1 MDHSCFRFRINSI
14 WCCGQHPT
22 ARSSCYTREHMCC
35 LYIVDIYIDAYIL
48 SAFVFTWNTL
58 EKSIKIS
65 KNISKTETHTCSV
78 KAACAMHVF
87 PKIIWWPSVQNYCF
101 PGDSDV
107 CSLWI
112 PQISQLEWQL
122 LLSTAWVSQG
132 DEEPSLASA
141 ISQHPTFQLLPRV
154 QEKGGRHGGL
164 NQLFAILE
172 KEIYFLSAPV
182 WTINQ
187 RLNDL

>member
-1 MDHSCFRFRINSI
+1 MDHSCFRFRINAI

-22 ARSSCYTREHMCC
+22 ARSSCYTREHIYC

-48 SAFVFTWNTL
+48 SAFFFTWNTL

-65 KNISKTETHTCSV
+65 KNIETHTCSV

-87 PKIIWWPSVQNYCF
+87 PQNNLMAKC
-101 PGDSDV
+101 PK
-107 CSLWI
+107 L
-112 PQISQLEWQL
+112 
-122 LLSTAWVSQG
+122 
-132 DEEPSLASA
+132 
-141 ISQHPTFQLLPRV
+141 LLPRRLWCLQPLNPPDITTRMATPPQHSMV
-154 QEKGGRHGGL
+154 VPGGWGTEPGISNQSASHVPAAPKGAGEGWEARS
-164 NQLFAILE
+164 QLFAILE
-172 KEIYFLSAPV
+172 KETYFLSAPV